1 MENAKITANMTDKDW
16 EVFTPWIKDML
27 KMGTVTVTFTKKDG
41 TDRVM
46 NCTLEP
52 SKLPKVE
59 VLEDKKP
66 RKINENTLAVYDL
79 DNQGWRSF
87 TIRSVKRVEFAV

>member
-87 TIRSVKRVEFAV
+87 TIRSVKRVEFAL

>member
-1 MENAKITANMTDKDW
+1 MENAKITANMSEKDW

-59 VLEDKKP
+59 VLEDKKT

-87 TIRSVKRVEFAV
+87 TIRSVKRVEFAL